1 MIIVKTSWT
10 FVSSSTP
17 YSRCHC
23 SKHCIQHCC
32 WLLTVGV
39 GRWSHWL
46 LLCLCQRVTI
56 RRTAVGAV
64 AATTVKTLP
73 GVAAAVGLADIEK
86 WHWNLCAMNQFHHQ
100 NNYLTMPHPNS
111 SIKYNQLYCSSDK
124 YIHPSFSEDVFMPAC
139 CSCQRKGGS
148 PLLSDNAVRA
158 ADCCSHNSS
167 PLLCPP
173 QHGFISP
180 HLKWELSLVII
191 TLFCIPRQDSA
202 QFVWSW
208 SQLRCQQD
216 FTESHS
222 ARLIKQ
228 ISGLVSKDPPI
239 GYVPISYL
247 TTVFNPHLVQLSTF
261 NKKKAQLGKPSI
273 KKTIFLLTF
282 VNKAGGGSGASFVN
296 KKNHS

>member
-1 MIIVKTSWT
+1 MVCASGGHISGGWNQAGSFSYDLI
-10 FVSSSTP
+10 SSE
-17 YSRCHC
+17 
-23 SKHCIQHCC
+23 
-32 WLLTVGV
+32 
-39 GRWSHWL
+39 L
-46 LLCLCQRVTI
+46 LLEHDFFKIDIIGWSPSGGGVTDCYNT
-56 RRTAVGAV
+56 RTIAVGAV
-64 AATTVKTLP
+64 AATTTETLP

-202 QFVWSW
+202 EFVWSW

-216 FTESHS
+216 FTEFHS
-222 ARLIKQ
+222 
-228 ISGLVSKDPPI
+228 
-239 GYVPISYL
+239 
-247 TTVFNPHLVQLSTF
+247 
-261 NKKKAQLGKPSI
+261 PSRWM
-273 KKTIFLLTF
+273 
-282 VNKAGGGSGASFVN
+282 V
-296 KKNHS
+296 

>member
-1 MIIVKTSWT
+1 M
-10 FVSSSTP
+10 
-17 YSRCHC
+17 H
-23 SKHCIQHCC
+23 
-32 WLLTVGV
+32 
-39 GRWSHWL
+39 
-46 LLCLCQRVTI
+46 
-56 RRTAVGAV
+56 
-64 AATTVKTLP
+64 
-73 GVAAAVGLADIEK
+73 
-86 WHWNLCAMNQFHHQ
+86 
-100 NNYLTMPHPNS
+100 
-111 SIKYNQLYCSSDK
+111 
-124 YIHPSFSEDVFMPAC
+124 AC

-191 TLFCIPRQDSA
+191 TLSCISRQDSA

-216 FTESHS
+216 FTEFHS
-222 ARLIKQ
+222 VRLIKQ
-228 ISGLVSKDPPI
+228 IGGLVSKDPPI

-282 VNKAGGGSGASFVN
+282 VNKRGGSGASFVN